1 METNGINEKLQAQ
14 LIEGKRGSHS
24 RTFALVALALIGLS
38 IYIVWRVKQPAPQD
52 AAPPLETEV
61 IPIGNSAP
69 AVSPAIAPVKP
80 APKKELSIATA
91 LPPDDFPAFAPAT
104 AEPATPVSATPAS
117 ATLASAT
124 PAASASASFGTAS
137 SGTASFGTASF
148 GTASPGTRSQG
159 NKSSGQMPVLRP
171 DENEATLPALDNFL
185 PALPAA
191 ETASRATTSRVTNE
205 AATLSATPTARRPNR
220 SETVKSETVKPKTIN
235 SPSFLSSENSASQ
248 AATETIHVIRDGDSL
263 PELAARYYGSA
274 TAENIRRLRDANPHL
289 KRGGFR
295 EGVPLKIPAA
305 ATVNKNKTD
314 DWGIGSPAA
323 SEPTGSSGARATN
336 AATLNGDVYT
346 VVGGDTL
353 SAISARFYGAAA
365 KWQEIYALNRDQL
378 SSPNDLQVGM
388 KLKMPPSKS
397 N

>member
-14 LIEGKRGSHS
+14 LIEDKRGSHS
-24 RTFALVALALIGLS
+24 RTFALIALALIGLS
-38 IYIVWRVKQPAPQD
+38 IYIVWRVKQPAPPD

-61 IPIGNSAP
+61 IPIGES
-69 AVSPAIAPVKP
+69 VSPALAPAKS
-80 APKKELSIATA
+80 APKKELSLATA
-91 LPPDDFPAFAPAT
+91 LPPDDFTFAPAT
-104 AEPATPVSATPAS
+104 PALASATPVSATPAS
-117 ATLASAT
+117 SG
-124 PAASASASFGTAS
+124 PAGTTSLGTAS
-137 SGTASFGTASF
+137 SGTVSIGSASPGIASLGTASL
-148 GTASPGTRSQG
+148 GTASPI
-159 NKSSGQMPVLRP
+159 KSSGQMPVLRP

-191 ETASRATTSRVTNE
+191 ETAPRATTPRVTNE
-205 AATLSATPTARRPNR
+205 AATPTARPPSR
-220 SETVKSETVKPKTIN
+220 SETVKPKTVG
-235 SPSFLSSENSASQ
+235 SFLSPENPASQ
-248 AATETIHVIRDGDSL
+248 SATETIHVIRDGDSL
-263 PELAARYYGSA
+263 PELAAKYYGSA

-305 ATVNKNKTD
+305 ATVNKTN
-314 DWGIGSPAA
+314 DWDIGAAAA
-323 SEPTGSSGARATN
+323 SERAAGAKSTN

-353 SAISARFYGAAA
+353 SAISARFYGTAA

-388 KLKMPPSKS
+388 KLKMPQKKS